1 MTRTSLISV
10 VLALIISFAGT
21 VGAHSACEDP
31 LGCVEL
37 GADDPIVIGAMLVVS
52 GANSPLGL
60 DSQGGVELAID
71 ARAGML
77 LGHEIELVVEDSLCS
92 AEGGQ
97 AAAQR
102 LAADP
107 SVIGIIGTS
116 CSSAAQGALPIVSG
130 AGMLMIAPSNTS
142 PSLTSDDTETG
153 GAHLP
158 GYFRTSPNDLI
169 RSAKT
174 AEYAIKVLGAQSVAT
189 VHDGDPYTEGAVRVM
204 AQRFAELG
212 GDVVFQGAVNK
223 GDTDMTAI
231 LTEIAVSQPDVVYF
245 PLFEP
250 ESNFFA
256 AQAATT
262 PGLEEAVMMT
272 AAANFVE
279 AFPENTGTAA
289 IGMYM
294 TGPLI
299 GGDAYEAFL
308 ATWLDEFGESPPGG
322 YHAHAY
328 DAANILLDAIEASA
342 MTSDDGDLSI
352 GRGAL
357 RAAVHAVEGYP
368 GLTGS
373 LTCFDDSPY
382 AGDCGSLTSMAIFLI
397 TEAEVYDD
405 NWPPPVVWNFAIDS
419 FEDA

>member
-1 MTRTSLISV
+1 MIRTGLISLI
-10 VLALIISFAGT
+10 LALMLGWAAP

-52 GANSPLGL
+52 GANSALGL
-60 DSQGGVELAID
+60 DAQGGVELAIE
-71 ARAGML
+71 ARGGML
-77 LGHEIELVVEDSLCS
+77 LEREIEMVVEDSLCS

-107 SVIGIIGTS
+107 SIIGIIGTS
-116 CSSAAQGALPIVSG
+116 CSSAAQGALPIVNA

-142 PSLTSDDTETG
+142 PSLTNEDTASG
-153 GAHLP
+153 GVYLP

-169 RSAKT
+169 RSAKA
-174 AEYAIKVLGAQSVAT
+174 AEYAIKVLGVASLAT
-189 VHDGDPYTEGAVRVM
+189 VHDGDTYTEGATRVM
-204 AQRFAELG
+204 AERFAELG
-212 GDVVFQGAVNK
+212 GDVVFSGAVNK

-231 LTEIAVSQPDVVYF
+231 LTEIAASGPDIVYF

-250 ESNFFA
+250 ESNFFG
-256 AQAATT
+256 AQMATT
-262 PGLEEAVMMT
+262 PGLEDAVMMT
-272 AAANFVE
+272 AAASFVE
-279 AFPENTGTAA
+279 SFPENTGDAA
-289 IGMYM
+289 IGIYM
-294 TGPLI
+294 SGPLV

-308 ATWLDEFGESPPGG
+308 TTWLDEFGESPPSG

-342 MTSDDGDLSI
+342 VASDDGDLTI
-352 GRGAL
+352 GRSAL
-357 RAAVHAVEGYP
+357 RDAVHAVEDYP
-368 GLTGS
+368 GLTGA
-373 LTCFDDSPY
+373 LTCYDESPY
-382 AGDCGSLTSMAIFLI
+382 AGDCGSVTAMAIFHI
-397 TEAEVYDD
+397 TEAEVYDG
-405 NWPPPVVWNFAIDS
+405 NWPPPAVWNFATDS

>member
-1 MTRTSLISV
+1 MTRTSLVLLIV
-10 VLALIISFAGT
+10 VLTLGFAAP

-37 GADDPIVIGAMLVVS
+37 GADDPIVIGTMLVVS
-52 GANSPLGL
+52 GANSALGL
-60 DSQGGVELAID
+60 DAQGGVELAID
-71 ARAGML
+71 ARGGL
-77 LGHEIELVVEDSLCS
+77 LLDREIELVVEDSLCS

-116 CSSAAQGALPIVSG
+116 CSSAAQGALPIVNA

-142 PSLTSDDTETG
+142 PSLTNDDTAAG
-153 GAHLP
+153 GVHLP
-158 GYFRTSPNDLI
+158 GYFRTSPNDLV
-169 RSAKT
+169 RSAKA
-174 AEYAIKVLGAQSVAT
+174 AEYVFKVLGLRSLAT
-189 VHDGDPYTEGAVRVM
+189 VHDGDPYTEGATRVM

-212 GDVVFQGAVNK
+212 GAVVFRGAVNK

-231 LTEIAVSQPDVVYF
+231 LTEIAVSAPDIVYF

-250 ESNFFA
+250 ESNFFG
-256 AQAATT
+256 AQLATT
-262 PGLEEAVMMT
+262 PGLDNVVMLT

-279 AFPENTGTAA
+279 AFPENTGAAA
-289 IGMYM
+289 IGIYLS
-294 TGPLI
+294 GPLV
-299 GGDAYEAFL
+299 GGDAYAAFL
-308 ATWLDEFGESPPGG
+308 ETWLDEFGESPPGG

-328 DAANILLDAIEASA
+328 DAANILLDAIEATA
-342 MTSDDGDLSI
+342 VISDDGDISL

-357 RAAVHAVEGYP
+357 RAALHAVEDYP
-368 GLTGS
+368 GLTGA
-373 LTCFDDSPY
+373 LTCFDESPY
-382 AGDCGSLTSMAIFLI
+382 AGDCGSITAIAIFHI
-397 TEAEVYDD
+397 TDAEVYDD
-405 NWPPPVVWNFAIDS
+405 NWPPPVVWNFATDS